1 MFRTAFAASLLLI
14 AATADAA
21 VPTVGTPSAAAKAR
35 STFATTFYVMHWNAP
50 EVLEYGYDATKGELR
65 LLVEHRSG
73 GKGEQ
78 ARLDLR
84 LKADKPGT
92 YPMPASGSGSFYVVG
107 CKNTL
112 VAGDSEVRIT
122 RMDAERI
129 EGTFHLQGRCAAM
142 ESNSETLKNGRFS
155 LVFDAPPAK

>member
-1 MFRTAFAASLLLI
+1 MFRTAFVLSLLL
-14 AATADAA
+14 AASGASAA
-21 VPTVGTPSAAAKAR
+21 VPAIGTPSAAARAK

-50 EVLEYGYDATKGELR
+50 EVLEYGYDAAKGELR

-84 LKADKPGT
+84 VKADKVGT
-92 YPMPASGSGSFYVVG
+92 YPMPSSGSGSFYVIG

-112 VAGDSEVRIT
+112 VAGESEIRIT

-155 LVFDAPPAK
+155 LVFDTPSN